1 MLDQETEVGSNGK
14 YTSPISGLASTVSDF
29 AGDFVELV
37 ELQVKLAKADAK
49 VAGKRAMVPILGLLV
64 GLCILLSSLPV
75 LALGVAL
82 AITDAL
88 SLPPWQA
95 YLGLGVVMALLA
107 VGVIY
112 ISIKKVKS
120 ALGQFKQSAMQ
131 LANNVSW
138 VKKNL
143 RGSEY

>member
-49 VAGKRAMVPILGLLV
+49 AAGKRALVPILGVLV

-75 LALGVAL
+75 LALGAAVGIAD
-82 AITDAL
+82 IFNW
-88 SLPPWQA
+88 PPWQV
-95 YLGLGVVMALLA
+95 YLGLGAAMAILA

-112 ISIKKVKS
+112 LSIRKVKS
-120 ALGQFKQSAMQ
+120 AAGQFKQSATQ